1 MRTKMKK
8 KEKKMVVSYF
18 KLRIFYIFIRQV
30 SDFFLNSVNYLCPSK
45 TNRSAPEALGNREMT
60 GDLRETRFGR

>member
-30 SDFFLNSVNYLCPSK
+30 SDFFSIRWITSVPAK
-45 TNRSAPEALGNREMT
+45 TNRLAPKALGNREMT
-60 GDLRETRFGR
+60 GDLWETRFGR

>member
-8 KEKKMVVSYF
+8 KEKMVVSYF
-18 KLRIFYIFIRQV
+18 KLRIFYILFTVCQIFFI
-30 SDFFLNSVNYLCPSK
+30 NSVNYLCPSK